1 MLVFPFKSTSACSPL
16 ACRKGDP
23 RASPSKPLLA
33 PHGEFLKGL
42 REFALITPETAG
54 AAQNVMSQL

>member
-1 MLVFPFKSTSACSPL
+1 MHALDAL
-16 ACRKGDP
+16 ACRKGYP

-33 PHGEFLKGL
+33 PHGESLKGL

-54 AAQNVMSQL
+54 AALNVMSQPYTTRAECN